1 MGFLLTKIKKVKKYL
16 LVTFLFVLSY
26 TARSQNDISF
36 SNSEF
41 QYGIAAKLSVEI
53 GYRFSKKF
61 AFRKRNFFTPGYR
74 LSITGGVGYDVEG
87 DIGFFPALHTGVMLF
102 NKGSIGADQSKH
114 GSIPQFHFFASTIVA
129 LELDK
134 KDFSPLER
142 SVPFY
147 HFAEFTANPLQNP
160 YKSSISYGANW
171 IGVQKGEIQR
181 VGFFNLNVVGRAQI
195 SYYNDGGPV
204 LGLAGDN
211 RDRYYTG
218 GLVISYHGHIL
229 DPIDLIEL
237 SYHKY
242 TGYQKYAFDVAD
254 KLQID
259 YLNYN
264 DTNQF
269 SYNQQ
274 RWRLNFSNINSGY
287 GGNVSLFNFNRL
299 DLQDFLHFKTNVP
312 YHPDYYKGYRI
323 MFGGRFEYN
332 KINIPE

>member
-1 MGFLLTKIKKVKKYL
+1 MIKQILLIVCIFITYHQGK
-16 LVTFLFVLSY
+16 
-26 TARSQNDISF
+26 SQNDISF
-36 SNSEF
+36 SDTEF

-53 GYRFSKKF
+53 GYRFYKKF
-61 AFRKRNFFTPGYR
+61 ALRRSNFYTPGYR
-74 LSITGGVGYDVEG
+74 LSVTGGIGYDVKG
-87 DIGFFPALHTGVMLF
+87 DIGFFPALHTGIMMF
-102 NKGSIGADQSKH
+102 NKGSIGADQSQH
-114 GSIPQFHFFASTIVA
+114 GAIPQFHVFASTIVA
-129 LELDK
+129 VELDK

-147 HFAEFTANPLQNP
+147 HFAEFTANPIQNP

-171 IGVQKGEIQR
+171 IRVQKGAIQR
-181 VGFFNLNVVGRAQI
+181 VGFFNLNVLGRAQV

-204 LGLAGDN
+204 LGWAGDN

-218 GLVISYHGHIL
+218 GLVISYHGNIK
-229 DPIDLIEL
+229 DAVDLIEL

-269 SYNQQ
+269 AYNQQ
-274 RWRLNFSNINSGY
+274 RWRLNVSNINSGY
-287 GGNVSLFNFNRL
+287 GGHISLFNVNRI
-299 DLQDFLHFKTNVP
+299 DFQDYLHFKTNVP

-332 KINIPE
+332 KVNIPQ